1 MSVLA
6 GLLLLAVG
14 LTVVIIVQRSL
25 GSKSDPSDSGAD
37 VVAYLLLALSV
48 GVAGF
53 SLARLASTAFPGE
66 RFVFDPAEDLANA
79 LSALVVSLPFAVYF
93 WRRQARRRESY
104 PESPGWTLYLS
115 LIEMVFTTAL
125 VIVAVLFLNGL
136 LTDESA
142 SAWTGVVVF
151 GGIFA
156 LHEYAVSKT
165 PPLSDAGELRRVLG
179 SAIGLVTGAI
189 GLAGVLIAAVSA
201 GYEAIGGGRVADSFH
216 PFVAML
222 VLGGP
227 LWWYRWA
234 RPWPT
239 EPSVPRLTWSVV
251 VTVGSLFAVLGA
263 VTAIAVAGLQYV
275 FAETSPAGQHFE
287 LVPVALGMTLA
298 AAPIW
303 AVHRASLGAKNADTT
318 QLYRYTMAAV
328 GFATA
333 VITVTALTIVAFDRA
348 LIVGGGSDVVV
359 GLATVLVAG
368 LVVWRVFEPAATVI
382 DRDRSAVSWP
392 RRIYTLGLGAV
403 FGLVAAGAL
412 IAAVF
417 VLLRRVLATP
427 ADGSLLEPVSILLYT
442 GLSSWYL
449 LRGYQRDRESPGAAE
464 KLVPFEVT
472 IICSH
477 PGTIATKFA
486 KEAKMR
492 VLYRADDAGRID
504 EAMADEIVAAVAN
517 RPALIWVDEAG
528 FRVAPKRQ

>member
-14 LTVVIIVQRSL
+14 LTLVIIVQRSL
-25 GSKSDPSDSGAD
+25 VAKSDPSDSGTD
-37 VVAYLLLALSV
+37 IVAYLLLALSV

-53 SLARLASTAFPGE
+53 SLAQLASTAFPGE

-79 LSALVVSLPFAVYF
+79 LSALVVSAPFAVYF
-93 WRRQARRRESY
+93 WRRQARRRQIY

-115 LIEMVFTTAL
+115 LIEMVFTTAF

-142 SAWTGVVVF
+142 AAWTGVVVF
-151 GGIFA
+151 GGIVA
-156 LHEYAVSKT
+156 LHEYAVSRT
-165 PPLSDAGELRRVLG
+165 PPLSDTGELRRVIG
-179 SAIGLVTGAI
+179 SAIGLVTGGI
-189 GLAGVLIAAVSA
+189 GLAGVLIAALSA

-222 VLGGP
+222 VVGAP

-239 EPSVPRLTWSVV
+239 EPSVPRLTWSVIV
-251 VTVGSLFAVLGA
+251 MVGSLFAVLGA
-263 VTAIAVAGLQYV
+263 ATAIAVVGLQYV

-287 LVPVALGMTLA
+287 LVPVALGVILT

-303 AVHRASLGAKNADTT
+303 TIHRDSMGATGGDSN
-318 QLYRYTMAAV
+318 QLYRYTMAAI
-328 GFATA
+328 GFVTA
-333 VITVTALTIVAFDRA
+333 LITVTALTIVAFDRA
-348 LIVGGGSDVVV
+348 LIVGGGSNVVV

-368 LVVWRVFEPAATVI
+368 LVVWRVFEHAATVI
-382 DRDRSAVSWP
+382 GGGRATVSWP
-392 RRIYTLGLGAV
+392 RRIYTLGLGVV

-412 IAAVF
+412 IATVF
-417 VLLRRVLATP
+417 VVLRRVLATA
-427 ADGSLLEPVSILLYT
+427 ADGSLLEPVTILLYA

-449 LRGYQRDRESPGAAE
+449 LRGYQRDREARAATE
-464 KLVPFEVT
+464 RVAPFEVT

-477 PGTIATKFA
+477 PGMIATKFP
-486 KEAKMR
+486 KEARMK
-492 VLYRADDAGRID
+492 VVYRADDAGRID
-504 EAMADEIVAAVAN
+504 EAMADEIVASVAN
-517 RPALIWVDEAG
+517 RPALVWVDDDG